1 VLEKQLNLFNRY
13 LLLVTFETDD
23 NYSIRFEIANNS
35 SIWFDSKWK
44 NNIRT
49 ALFLFDVFVIVAHS
63 VTLIYSLSRAA
74 MQEEELVFIVNKM
87 VLYAVLL

>member
-1 VLEKQLNLFNRY
+1 MK
-13 LLLVTFETDD
+13 
-23 NYSIRFEIANNS
+23 
-35 SIWFDSKWK
+35 K
-44 NNIRT
+44 NIRT

-74 MQEEELVFIVNKM
+74 MQEELVFIVNKM